1 MRMGYRDVRVDTM
14 VSRRRDSGTYSGSN
28 GHQYLL
34 CEWDD
39 SITDGLGR
47 RGDRIPS
54 EFVPVRLRFLRRRIP
69 GLVGA
74 EHLIDDPG
82 QLASR
87 GDARGLPAD
96 AFLQAGVILAQRALR
111 RIS

>member
-1 MRMGYRDVRVDTM
+1 MRMGYRDVRVDTI

-34 CEWDD
+34 CEGDD

-54 EFVPVRLRFLRRRIP
+54 EFVPCVFEFIRCRGSTARWC
-69 GLVGA
+69 GA
-74 EHLIDDPG
+74 SD
-82 QLASR
+82 R
-87 GDARGLPAD
+87 
-96 AFLQAGVILAQRALR
+96 
-111 RIS
+111 